1 MILRPVLDE
10 AGDVVRISGEI
21 KSGESYNMNTYASSL
36 FFDLGLRKRIFS
48 LTLLI
53 YKFLNQHCWKG
64 GGMEK
69 QDFVFN
75 LVGG

>member
-1 MILRPVLDE
+1 
-10 AGDVVRISGEI
+10 
-21 KSGESYNMNTYASSL
+21 MNTYASSL
-36 FFDLGLRKRIFS
+36 FFDLGLRTRIFS

-53 YKFLNQHCWKG
+53 YKLLNQHCWKG

-69 QDFVFN
+69 LDFVFN